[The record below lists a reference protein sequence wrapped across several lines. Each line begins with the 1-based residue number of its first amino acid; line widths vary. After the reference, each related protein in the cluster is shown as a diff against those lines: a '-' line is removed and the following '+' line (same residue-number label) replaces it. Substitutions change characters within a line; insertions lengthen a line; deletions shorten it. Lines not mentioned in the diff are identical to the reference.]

1 MAWRFP
7 DWTAVGF
14 RVEPSHAPEGAR
26 TGSREATSR
35 SRTRFLGSRAF
46 RRPLPAGLVAL
57 GPACRLSRVSHPA
70 VRHAT
75 GGDINPDCLAG
86 VFAPR
91 GVADVAGR
99 RFRPCPPLLASHG
112 SFFGT
117 GLRIRSLFQFR
128 RSLSCPTTRGNI
140 QFIRGFTEEKHF
152 PVGRISTA
160 MRNPRNRM
168 ILTGA

>member
-1 MAWRFP
+1 M
-7 DWTAVGF
+7 GF
-14 RVEPSHAPEGAR
+14 RVEPSLASEEAG
-26 TGSREATSR
+26 TGSREETSR
-35 SRTRFLGSRAF
+35 SRTLFLGSRAF
-46 RRPLPAGLVAL
+46 RRPLPAGWVAL
-57 GPACRLSRVSHPA
+57 GPACRVSRVSHPA

-99 RFRPCPPLLASHG
+99 RSRPCPPLLASHG
-112 SFFGT
+112 FIFFGT

-128 RSLSCPTTRGNI
+128 RSLSCPTTSGNI
-140 QFIRGFTEEKHF
+140 QFAREFTEEKHF